1 MAKTGPFDLH
11 ATQYEQWF
19 DDNEYVYK
27 SELEAVR
34 KLIPDMG
41 RGIEV
46 GIGSGRFAI
55 PLDIKEGI
63 EPSDEMRNKARSNGL
78 NAIHGIAEQLPYDD
92 ESIDY
97 ILMVT
102 TICFLD
108 NPKKAFSEAH
118 RVLKNNGSLIIGFVD
133 KNSLVGKQYSLN
145 KEKSLFYK
153 DAVFFST
160 EEIHDLFKHNGFIID
175 QTIQTVFGRLKDI
188 NTIQT
193 PQNGYNEGSFV
204 VVRGIKMI

>member
-41 RGIEV
+41 RGVEV
-46 GIGSGRFAI
+46 GIGTGRFAI

-63 EPSDEMRNKARSNGL
+63 EPSAEMRNKARSNGL
-78 NAIHGIAEQLPYDD
+78 NAIYGIAEQLPYDS

-108 NPKKAFSEAH
+108 DPGKAFSEAH
-118 RVLKNNGSLIIGFVD
+118 RVLKNNGSVIIGFVD
-133 KNSLVGKQYSLN
+133 KNSPVGKQYLLN

-160 EEIHDLFKHNGFIID
+160 EEIHDLFQQNGFIID

-204 VVRGIKMI
+204 VVRGIKQM